1 MLSDSSH
8 HVLVPGDPAPAV
20 DRGML
25 VLQYAMA
32 AIAAIAAIVLGV
44 IR

>member
-1 MLSDSSH
+1 MLPDSSH
-8 HVLVPGDPAPAV
+8 LVPGDPGPAV

-32 AIAAIAAIVLGV
+32 AIAAIAAGILGV
-44 IR
+44 VR